1 MFILQSIFK
10 MNLVFFFLQF
20 LLNLLSSLVYMG
32 GDLQNLI
39 YFCYALLMIIGCKC
53 LQSQTS
59 WNFFFLKKGCRTI
72 YIFAPWFLRIIW
84 CYIFFNI
91 CLDRLYNVYPWGVM
105 NQSISLKPFK
115 YLKWHNYIPE
125 GQYK

>member
-10 MNLVFFFLQF
+10 VNLVFFFLQF
-20 LLNLLSSLVYMG
+20 LLNLLSSLVYIG
-32 GDLQNLI
+32 RDLQNLI
-39 YFCYALLMIIGCKC
+39 YLCFALLMIIGCKC

-59 WNFFFLKKGCRTI
+59 WNFSFLKKVVEQYT
-72 YIFAPWFLRIIW
+72 YLLHDFLRIIW

-91 CLDRLYNVYPWGVM
+91 CLDRLYNVYPWGLM

-115 YLKWHNYIPE
+115 YLKWHNYIAE